1 MKGGE
6 AERHDHQ
13 VHLRRGALFNLL
25 GGLAKLMQP
34 AFLLAITWLWGPAVT
49 GLYLL
54 GQSLTEIVSGGLASG
69 YADATTVFA
78 SRYVDRAEHEEGAR
92 KALYRVLANTFAVS
106 AGASLLVCGLAVLFA
121 HSLIEGW
128 FSEYRAL
135 LPGMLFFA
143 VSLVPRAISAIAIAG
158 TKAVMHMEHD
168 ALLNGVLHPVCCLL
182 GLFVAYGLGGGI
194 GSLCAVQL
202 VVDLLVCAFSLRAFA
217 RYFSGRWLW
226 DAVRSFSFDRELLG
240 FAVPQSLNLTFN
252 RYITRV
258 DAIMLAS
265 FGLSQSDL
273 GYFGTAAFLTS
284 NLGQIRTIFSGA
296 VAPLIVRHHARG
308 DRALL
313 EQSLGQIARWTTS
326 LIAPVVLVLLVLRRD
341 VLELVSPAY
350 GHDSTFVAVLLIPP
364 FTNCAYGMA
373 GACLMFTGHTRVTLV
388 NSFCMALLNT
398 GFAYLFIPAHGMLG
412 AAIGTAL
419 ATSIMTGL
427 QMLELAKLEHIRI
440 PWSAVWK
447 PHLGFALGL
456 VVVAWCWDPVLLP
469 TIGRLLLAACLALG
483 FFLLMR
489 VFGREGPT
497 GSRPPSA
504 ELAEQPSDGP

>member
-1 MKGGE
+1 MKTGE
-6 AERHDHQ
+6 TERRDHQ

-54 GQSLTEIVSGGLASG
+54 GQSLTDIVSGGLASG

-78 SRYVDRAEHEEGAR
+78 SRHVDGAEHDEAAGR
-92 KALYRVLANTFAVS
+92 ALYRVLANTFAVS
-106 AGASLLVCGLAVLFA
+106 AGASLAVCGLALLFA
-121 HSLIEGW
+121 HALIAAW
-128 FSEYRAL
+128 FPDYQAL
-135 LPGMLFFA
+135 LPGLLFFA
-143 VSLVPRAISAIAIAG
+143 ASLVPRAISAIAIAG

-168 ALLNGVLHPVCCLL
+168 ALLNGVLHPISCLL
-182 GLFVAYGLGGGI
+182 GLLIAYGLGGGI
-194 GSLCAVQL
+194 SSLCAVQL
-202 VVDLLVCAFSLRAFA
+202 AVDLLVCAFSLRAFS
-217 RYFSGRWLW
+217 RYFSGRRLL
-226 DAVRSFSFDRELLG
+226 DAVRAFSFDRELLG

-252 RYITRV
+252 RYITRI

-308 DRALL
+308 DRELL
-313 EQSLGQIARWTTS
+313 QQSLGQIAGWTTS

-350 GHDSTFVAVLLIPP
+350 GHDSLFVAVLLIPP

-373 GACLMFTGHTRVTLV
+373 GACLMFTGHTRVTLM

-398 GFAYLFIPAHGMLG
+398 GFAYLLIPTHGMLG

-427 QMLELAKLEHIRI
+427 QMLELSKLELIRI

-456 VVVAWCWDPVLLP
+456 LVLAWYWDPVLLP
-469 TIGRLLLAACLALG
+469 ILGRMILAGCLALG

-489 VFGREGPT
+489 VLGREGPN
-497 GSRPPSA
+497 GSQSSSA
-504 ELAEQPSDGP
+504 GARLHDHS